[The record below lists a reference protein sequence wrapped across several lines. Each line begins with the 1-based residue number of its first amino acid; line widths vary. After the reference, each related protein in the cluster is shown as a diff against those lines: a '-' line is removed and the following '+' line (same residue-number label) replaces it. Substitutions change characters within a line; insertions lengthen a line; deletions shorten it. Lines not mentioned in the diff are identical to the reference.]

1 MSLAHFNL
9 VVILSA
15 SLLVR
20 DNQFQLT
27 LIIVIESVM
36 IQCHLLSIHRE
47 GKLVVLC

>member
-36 IQCHLLSIHRE
+36 IQCHLSIHRE